1 MATKTTKAPLR
12 QRRPKAEVLEQFEEI
27 RNEVETAR
35 ESAGSK
41 ATEAAAV
48 HDAEVLQSVGGVTV
62 EAVVQRVSTLGLEIS
77 KALSEISAKLVD
89 EVDRLATVREAAAIE
104 RKELERLHKIDVAA
118 TALDDMVRDYA
129 QQKERLEGEIA
140 AQRAAW
146 EEEKQTTERER
157 RDQEENLKKQRQREA
172 DDFEYKKTLE
182 RKRAQDKYDEE
193 MRLLERANKEKQE
206 ALAKSWQQRET
217 ALKESEQELVTLRR
231 EVAEFPNRLR
241 AEVDHAGA
249 QALKAAQQA
258 HDQAVVLLKKDA
270 ETEKRLAEVQIKTL
284 EELATRQSA
293 QLSALLKQVDEAKQQ
308 VQDIAVRAI
317 EGASG
322 AKALTHIN
330 QIAMEQ
336 AKNRPR
342 SE

>member
-1 MATKTTKAPLR
+1 MATKTTKAPPR
-12 QRRPKAEVLEQFEEI
+12 QRRPKAEVLGQFEEI
-27 RNEVETAR
+27 QKEVETAR

-41 ATEAAAV
+41 AAEAATV

-118 TALDDMVRDYA
+118 TALDDMVRDYS
-129 QQKERLEGEIA
+129 QQKERLEAEIA

-146 EEEKQTTERER
+146 EEETQTTERER
-157 RDQEENLKKQRQREA
+157 REQEDNLKKQRQREA

-193 MRLLERANKEKQE
+193 MRLLERTNKEKQE

-217 ALKESEQELVTLRR
+217 ALKESEQELVTLRK

-241 AEVDHAGA
+241 AEVDHAVA
-249 QALKAAQQA
+249 QAVKAAQQA
-258 HDQAVVLLKKDA
+258 HDQTIVLLKKDA
-270 ETEKRLAEVQIKTL
+270 ETDKRLAEIQIKTL
-284 EELATRQSA
+284 EELAARQSA
-293 QLSALLKQVDEAKQQ
+293 QLAALQKQVDEAKQQ

-342 SE
+342 AE